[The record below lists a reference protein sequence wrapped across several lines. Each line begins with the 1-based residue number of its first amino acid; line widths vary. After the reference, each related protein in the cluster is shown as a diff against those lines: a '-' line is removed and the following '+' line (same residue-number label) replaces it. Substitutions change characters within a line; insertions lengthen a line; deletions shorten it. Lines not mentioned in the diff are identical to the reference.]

1 MQNSIKIR
9 IADDLDIVEFKKSI
23 PFISINISTYTITG
37 NVLELK
43 ITEGSDPLLIENYVR
58 NAMKRFVSKPEDIEV
73 FFSINNTDRV
83 YCSNVIDNKNIMSID
98 NGSISLLNKAA
109 LLFEYFD
116 NAFKNMALKI
126 GAIVEHYPTMLPISE
141 YKKTG
146 YLKNSP
152 QYSVFCS
159 EAIEDFSVLEK
170 LNDSDSTTLHS
181 LISSPK
187 SALSPAA
194 CFHTYCTHK
203 NQTFGS
209 PTIFTFNQAV
219 FRNEGRFNWNDFGRL
234 KDYHVREIVFL
245 GSNDFVIEKRKQLL
259 NMAVEFL
266 ENLNIN
272 STVLRASDSFI
283 MPKMQKFK
291 KFQLQEGSK
300 YELLLNYSENRSI
313 AGASFNIHG
322 TAFTYPFNIRV
333 KNVETPVT
341 GCVGFGI
348 ERWVL
353 AFIAQFGWDESEW
366 PAKIKKFIN
375 EEK

>member
-9 IADDLDIVEFKKSI
+9 IADDLDIEEFKKSI

-58 NAMKRFVSKPEDIEV
+58 NAMNRFVSKPEDIEV

-83 YCSNVIDNKNIMSID
+83 YCSNVIDNKNIMSLD

-126 GAIVEHYPTMLPISE
+126 GAIVERYPTMLPIFE

-152 QYSVFCS
+152 QYAIFCS
-159 EAIEDFSVLEK
+159 EAIEDFSLLEK
-170 LNDSDSTTLHS
+170 LNDSDSKALQS

-203 NQTFGS
+203 NQTFDS
-209 PTIFTFNQAV
+209 PTTFTFNQAV

-234 KDYHVREIVFL
+234 KDYHVREVVFL
-245 GSNDFVIEKRKQLL
+245 GSHDFVIEKRKQLL
-259 NMAVEFL
+259 NMSVEFL
-266 ENLNIN
+266 KKLNIN
-272 STVLRASDSFI
+272 SEVLKASDPFI

-300 YELLLNYSENRSI
+300 YELLLNYSENKKI
-313 AGASFNIHG
+313 AGASFNVHG
-322 TAFTYPFNIRV
+322 TAFTSPFNIRV
-333 KNVETPVT
+333 KNVKIPVT

-353 AFIAQFGWDESEW
+353 AFIAQFGWDESKW
-366 PAKIKKFIN
+366 PEIINEFIN
-375 EEK
+375 KEN